1 MIAAASVASASTVF
15 SFTGVNYSPGPGSV
29 PAQTVGGVSVTAT
42 AFWANVNNSGATV
55 TGSSNDLASTW
66 IGAASGFGLG
76 VCNPN
81 AQSTCGSSPTSQV
94 NNYQGLDFVNFAF
107 NTSVNLNSVYVQGF
121 GNPESSSGWNDVDL
135 SYTILTMAQEM
146 ALFSG
151 TLQFS
156 SLSFTTYNTNFYGN
170 NSYTLSGAG
179 QYVLIGAAVTPYWG
193 DIASQAT
200 PDAFAIQTL
209 TVTQATPEP
218 GSFFLI
224 VAGLV
229 TTAFF
234 GRRRLRAMLCNAR

>member
-121 GNPESSSGWNDVDL
+121 GNPESFQRLERCGFVVHNTDHGPGNGAFLRD
-135 SYTILTMAQEM
+135 A
-146 ALFSG
+146 
-151 TLQFS
+151 FS
-156 SLSFTTYNTNFYGN
+156 S
-170 NSYTLSGAG
+170 
-179 QYVLIGAAVTPYWG
+179 
-193 DIASQAT
+193 
-200 PDAFAIQTL
+200 
-209 TVTQATPEP
+209 
-218 GSFFLI
+218 
-224 VAGLV
+224 
-229 TTAFF
+229 
-234 GRRRLRAMLCNAR
+234 AR